1 MKSSEKSSHLASR
14 FHPLEITFLGGCGEF
29 GLNCTLFSYGG
40 EILVVDAGLMFPEEE
55 FLGVDFVIPDIQYLF
70 QRAKKVKGIVLTHGH
85 EDHIGAVP
93 YLYEALRAPL
103 VGSDF
108 TLGLVQA
115 KLAEHQLDA
124 RSDLR
129 QVKARDVLEIG
140 PFQVEF
146 IQVTHSIPASL
157 ALAIRTP
164 VGLVIHTADFKID
177 QSPVDGALFDFPRFG
192 QFGDEGVLALLSD
205 STNSEREG
213 FTPSERRV
221 GEALEPI
228 LRRARGRVLVAT
240 FASHIHRIQQILD
253 IAAANKKRV
262 CLVGRSLLQNTK
274 VAERLGH
281 LTIPAGVLVEPRSAA
296 RMAPERLILVVTGSQ
311 GEPMSALSRI
321 ALDEHKEVKI
331 GSGDQVIFSART
343 IPGNDKAIS
352 RVVNHLLKRGAEVML
367 DDTAPAVHASGHA
380 SQEELK
386 IMLNLTRPRFFV
398 PIHGEYRQ
406 LHRHAQLAAESGIA
420 AERVLLVEDGDRL
433 EFGRG
438 RVARGEKVPTGR
450 VFIDTTLEEVEEVLI
465 RDRRHLSEDGIVTA
479 VVVINRAT
487 GEVET
492 EPEIVSRGF
501 VLEEEENQ
509 LLQRAADL
517 VRSTVGS
524 STLEERGDTH
534 VIHAKIQADLKRF
547 FRKETGRRPMIIPMV
562 IEI

>member
-1 MKSSEKSSHLASR
+1 MNSTENNSRTRNRNSHL
-14 FHPLEITFLGGCGEF
+14 EISFLGGCGEF
-29 GLNCTLFSYGG
+29 GLNCTLFRCG
-40 EILVVDAGLMFPEEE
+40 EESLIVDAGLMFPEDE
-55 FLGVDFVIPDIQYLF
+55 FLGVDFVIPDIQYLVES
-70 QRAKKVKGIVLTHGH
+70 KIKVRGIVLTHGH

-93 YLYEALRAPL
+93 YLYEALKAPL
-103 VGSDF
+103 YGSDF

-115 KLAEHQLDA
+115 KLVEHQLDA
-124 RSDLR
+124 RADLR
-129 QVKARDVLEIG
+129 PVQARQVVEIG

-146 IQVTHSIPASL
+146 LQVTHSIPASL
-157 ALAIRTP
+157 ALALRTP
-164 VGLVIHTADFKID
+164 VGVVIHTADFKID
-177 QSPVDGALFDFPRFG
+177 QSPVDGKLFDFPRLG
-192 QFGDEGVLALLSD
+192 QFGDEGVLALLGD
-205 STNSEREG
+205 STNAEREG

-228 LRRARGRVLVAT
+228 LRRAQHRVLVTT

-253 IAAANKKRV
+253 IAAATKKRV
-262 CLVGRSLLQNTK
+262 GLVGRSLLQNTK
-274 VAERLGH
+274 VAERLGY
-281 LTIPAGVLVEPRSAA
+281 LKVPAGILVEPKSVA
-296 RMAPERLILVVTGSQ
+296 RISPERLILIVTGSQ

-331 GSGDQVIFSART
+331 GPGDQVVFSARA
-343 IPGNDKAIS
+343 IPGNEKGIS
-352 RVVNHLLKRGAEVML
+352 RVVNHLLKRGAEVL
-367 DDTAPAVHASGHA
+367 LEESSPGIHVSGHA

-386 IMLNLTRPRFFV
+386 IMLNLTRPKYFI

-406 LHRHAQLAAESGIA
+406 LHRHARIAEESGLPR
-420 AERVLLVEDGDRL
+420 ERIFLVENGDRL
-433 EFGRG
+433 QLRPDAVS
-438 RVARGEKVPTGR
+438 RVEKIPTGR

-479 VVVINRAT
+479 VVLINKAT

-492 EPEIVSRGF
+492 APEIVSRGF

-509 LLQRAADL
+509 LLERASDV
-517 VRSTVGS
+517 VRNTIGGSTM
-524 STLEERGDTH
+524 EERGDTH

>member
-1 MKSSEKSSHLASR
+1 MKSSEKPSHPTSSSAS
-14 FHPLEITFLGGCGEF
+14 LEIIFLGGCGEF
-29 GLNCTLFSYGG
+29 GLNCTLLRFGG

-70 QRAKKVKGIVLTHGH
+70 EHAKEVRGILLTHGH
-85 EDHIGAVP
+85 EDHIGASP
-93 YLYEALRAPL
+93 YLYEAVRAPL
-103 VGSDF
+103 YGSDF
-108 TLGLVQA
+108 TLGLVQG
-115 KLAEHQLDA
+115 KLIEHRIDA
-124 RSDLR
+124 RDHLR
-129 QVKARDVLEIG
+129 PVKARDVVQIG

-177 QSPVDGALFDFPRFG
+177 QSPVDGRLFDFPRLG

-228 LRRARGRVLVAT
+228 LRRARGRVLVTT
-240 FASHIHRIQQILD
+240 FASHIHRIQQLLD
-253 IAAANKKRV
+253 IAEANKKRV

-274 VAERLGH
+274 VAERLGY
-281 LTIPAGVLVEPRSAA
+281 LSIPPGILVEPKSAA
-296 RMAPERLILVVTGSQ
+296 RIAPERLILVVTGSQ

-331 GSGDQVIFSART
+331 GEGDQVIFSART

-352 RVVNHLLKRGAEVML
+352 RVINHLLKRGAEVML
-367 DDTAPAVHASGHA
+367 DESSPNVHASGHA

-386 IMLNLTRPRFFV
+386 IMLNLTRPKYFI

-406 LHRHAQLAAESGIA
+406 LHRHARLAGESGIPQ
-420 AERVLLVEDGDRL
+420 ERIFLVEDGDRL
-433 EFGRG
+433 VLSSD
-438 RVARGEKVPTGR
+438 RVARGGRVSTGR

-479 VVVINRAT
+479 VLVINKAT
-487 GEVET
+487 GEVESD
-492 EPEIVSRGF
+492 PEIVSRGF
-501 VLEEEENQ
+501 VLEEEENH
-509 LLQRAADL
+509 LLQRAGDVA
-517 VRSTVGS
+517 RSTVAS

-547 FRKETGRRPMIIPMV
+547 FRKETGRRPMIIPIV

>member
-1 MKSSEKSSHLASR
+1 MKSSEKPSHPTSSSAS
-14 FHPLEITFLGGCGEF
+14 LEIIFLGGCGEF
-29 GLNCTLFSYGG
+29 GLNCTLLRFGG

-70 QRAKKVKGIVLTHGH
+70 EHAKEVRGILLTHGH
-85 EDHIGAVP
+85 EDHIGASP
-93 YLYEALRAPL
+93 YLYEAVRAPL
-103 VGSDF
+103 YGSDF
-108 TLGLVQA
+108 TLGLVQG
-115 KLAEHQLDA
+115 KLIEHRIDA
-124 RSDLR
+124 RDHLR
-129 QVKARDVLEIG
+129 PVKARDVVQIG

-177 QSPVDGALFDFPRFG
+177 QSPVDGRLFDFPRLG

-228 LRRARGRVLVAT
+228 LRRARGRVLVTT
-240 FASHIHRIQQILD
+240 FASHIHRIQQLLD
-253 IAAANKKRV
+253 IAEANKKRV

-274 VAERLGH
+274 VAERLGY
-281 LTIPAGVLVEPRSAA
+281 LSIPPGILIEPKSAA

-331 GSGDQVIFSART
+331 GEGDQVIFSART

-352 RVVNHLLKRGAEVML
+352 RVINHLLKRGAEVML
-367 DDTAPAVHASGHA
+367 DESSPNVHASGHA

-386 IMLNLTRPRFFV
+386 IMLNLTRPKYFI

-406 LHRHAQLAAESGIA
+406 LHRHARLAGESGIPQ
-420 AERVLLVEDGDRL
+420 ERIFLVEDGDRL
-433 EFGRG
+433 VLSSD
-438 RVARGEKVPTGR
+438 RVARGDRVSTGR

-479 VVVINRAT
+479 VLVINKAT
-487 GEVET
+487 GEVESD
-492 EPEIVSRGF
+492 PEIVSRGF
-501 VLEEEENQ
+501 VLEEEENH
-509 LLQRAADL
+509 LLQRAGDVA
-517 VRSTVGS
+517 RSTVAS

-547 FRKETGRRPMIIPMV
+547 FRKETGRRPMIIPIV

>member
-1 MKSSEKSSHLASR
+1 MKSADRSSHSPRA
-14 FHPLEITFLGGCGEF
+14 HNLEILFLGGAGEF
-29 GLNCTLFSYGG
+29 GLNCTVYRYGE

-70 QRAKKVKGIVLTHGH
+70 ERAKKVRGIILSHGH

-93 YLYEALRAPL
+93 YLYEAVKAPL
-103 VGSDF
+103 YGSDF
-108 TLGLVQA
+108 TPGLVQA
-115 KLAEHQLDA
+115 KLQEHSLDA
-124 RSDLR
+124 RSDLHP
-129 QVKARDVLEIG
+129 VEPRDVVKIG
-140 PFQVEF
+140 PFEVEF
-146 IQVTHSIPASL
+146 IQVTHSIPGAMS
-157 ALAIRTP
+157 LAIRTP

-177 QSPVDGALFDFPRFG
+177 QTPVDGRLFDFPRLG
-192 QFGDEGVLALLSD
+192 QFGDEGVLALLGD

-228 LRRARGRVLVAT
+228 LRRARGRVMLST
-240 FASHIHRIQQILD
+240 FASHIHRVQQILD

-274 VAERLGH
+274 VAERLGR
-281 LTIPAGVLVEPRSAA
+281 LTIPAGILVEPRAAA
-296 RMAPERLILVVTGSQ
+296 RVAPDRMVFVVTGSQ

-321 ALDEHKEVKI
+321 ALDEHKEVKV
-331 GSGDQVIFSART
+331 GSGDLVIFSARS
-343 IPGNDKAIS
+343 IPGNEKSIS
-352 RVVNHLLKRGAEVML
+352 RVVNHLLKRGAEVLL
-367 DDTAPAVHASGHA
+367 DEGRDSIHVSGHA

-386 IMLNLTRPRFFV
+386 IMLNLTRPRYFV

-406 LHRHAQLAAESGIA
+406 LHRHARLARDGGIPP
-420 AERVLLVEDGDRL
+420 ERILLPEDGDLL
-433 EFGRG
+433 EFSR
-438 RVARGEKVPTGR
+438 EKGWRSGKVGTGR
-450 VFIDTTLEEVEEVLI
+450 VFIDGTREEVEEILI

-479 VVVINRAT
+479 VVVINKGS

-501 VLEEEENQ
+501 VLEEDEGDGI
-509 LLQRAADL
+509 LQRAADV
-517 VRSTVGS
+517 VRATVAA
-524 STLEERGDTH
+524 STLEERGDVH

-547 FRKETGRRPMIIPMV
+547 FRKELGRRPMIIPIV